1 MPPSLL
7 KTMWIPNE
15 PILLTRKDLKNTD
28 LCIYKKLAIEI
39 PSCNRNDA
47 LFKYLL
53 PSLKH
58 LANLKD

>member
-7 KTMWIPNE
+7 KAMWISNE
-15 PILLTRKDLKNTD
+15 PIVLTKEDLKNTN
-28 LCIYKKLAIEI
+28 LPIYKKLAIEI

-53 PSLKH
+53 PSLKY
-58 LANLKD
+58 LVNLKD